1 MIKIVILFSGIGTN
15 LEYILKH
22 MHGREL
28 NVAAAITNNPEAG
41 GIAAAKKFAVP
52 EEILDH
58 RRFAEREMY
67 DRELVQLIR
76 KYSPDLTVLAGFMRI
91 LTPVFTENIRALNL
105 HPSLLPR
112 HRGLHAIERSWEDEY
127 PEGGVS
133 VHWVSS
139 ELDGGE
145 IVLQKSIN
153 KKGHDRDSYSQAV
166 RSMEKELLAE
176 AIRDVLEISQDSCDI
191 TP

>member
-1 MIKIVILFSGIGTN
+1 MKKIVILFSGIGTN

-52 EEILDH
+52 VEILDH
-58 RRFAEREMY
+58 RRFAELEMY

-153 KKGHDRDSYSQAV
+153 
-166 RSMEKELLAE
+166 EK
-176 AIRDVLEISQDSCDI
+176 R
-191 TP
+191 PRP

>member
-1 MIKIVILFSGIGTN
+1 
-15 LEYILKH
+15 
-22 MHGREL
+22 
-28 NVAAAITNNPEAG
+28 
-41 GIAAAKKFAVP
+41 
-52 EEILDH
+52 
-58 RRFAEREMY
+58 MY

-76 KYSPDLTVLAGFMRI
+76 KYSPDLTVLAGFMRV

-145 IVLQKSIN
+145 IVLQKGIS
-153 KKGHDRDSYSQAV
+153 KKGHDRDSYSRAV

-176 AIRDVLEISQDSCDI
+176 AIRNVLEISQDSCDI